1 MRSVN
6 DFEEHASLDGDS
18 ILSDLATET
27 PHRLQGPSFQLKR
40 LGSFLAPKLHQ
51 VGQFVMKQGVAMA
64 GNLLYGLLC
73 VRMLPKS
80 EYAMFGVLFGFMGS
94 LTVLLDIGVASTLA
108 PLVGDQVSNLQLVAN
123 YIASIRRIAL
133 RMYLVVAPA
142 AMIVFVLLV
151 YRQHWGALVIAQMLL
166 VLMVTAWFARVSS
179 SYGSVLTVLRDR
191 GAYYRVQMMGSLG
204 SLALLLTFWAFHRV
218 NVYVGILLNVAQVIF
233 LAASYYRRARQLL
246 GVQGTA
252 SQEQERA
259 IVRLALPNAPS
270 TIFYALQG
278 QVTLMLITVLGHS
291 TASIANISALGRLS
305 QILVFLSQ
313 MNPILVEPF
322 FSRLAASRLKRTY
335 LLSATLAAVFA
346 TVFSALAFAFPQIF
360 LWLLGPK
367 YSQLHVEVGLVV
379 MSSSIQ
385 FVAGFLW
392 TIHSARRFVYW
403 WNNIGIIVLTLAVQ
417 AGFVLK
423 MDLSTVKNVLIMS
436 VATSAANLVLAIC
449 CGVYGFLRGPQKMVR
464 AAA

>member
-1 MRSVN
+1 M
-6 DFEEHASLDGDS
+6 
-18 ILSDLATET
+18 
-27 PHRLQGPSFQLKR
+27 KR
-40 LGSFLAPKLHQ
+40 LEKLGAFLLPKLAQ
-51 VGQFVMKQGVAMA
+51 IAQFVMKQGIAMA

-73 VRMLPKS
+73 VRMLPKP

-133 RMYLVVAPA
+133 RMYLAVAPM

-151 YRQHWGALVIAQMLL
+151 YRQHWGAPVIAQMLL

-191 GAYYRVQMMGSLG
+191 GPYYRAQMIGSLG
-204 SLALLLTFWAFHRV
+204 SLALLLAFWLFHRV

-246 GVQGTA
+246 GVTGVA
-252 SQEQERA
+252 SRDQERA
-259 IVRLALPNAPS
+259 IVHLALPNAPS
-270 TIFYALQG
+270 AIFYAVQG

-291 TASIANISALGRLS
+291 TASIANMSALGRLS

-322 FSRLAASRLKRTY
+322 FSRLAAPRLKRIY
-335 LLSATLAAVFA
+335 LLSATLVAISAAAF
-346 TVFSALAFAFPQIF
+346 TALAFAYPQIF

-367 YSQLHVEVGLVV
+367 YSQLHVEVGLIVL
-379 MSSSIQ
+379 SSSIQ
-385 FVAGFLW
+385 YVAGFLW
-392 TIHSARRFVYW
+392 VIHSARRFVYW

-417 AGFVLK
+417 TGFVLK

-436 VATSAANLVLAIC
+436 IATSSVNLLLAIC
-449 CGVYGFLRGPQKMVR
+449 CGVYGFWRGPQKMLR
-464 AAA
+464 TAA